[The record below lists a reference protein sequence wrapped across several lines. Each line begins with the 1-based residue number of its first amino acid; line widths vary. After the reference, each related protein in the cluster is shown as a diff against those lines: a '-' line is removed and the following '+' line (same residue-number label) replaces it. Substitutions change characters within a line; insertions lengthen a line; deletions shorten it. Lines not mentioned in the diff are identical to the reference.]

1 MQKKQDNP
9 FDIILSETPVFSD
22 EEAKEIAKYYY
33 NISAST
39 TNLVS
44 ERDQNFL
51 LKTKDNQKFV
61 LKIANSEEDPI
72 VTEFQI
78 FALVHINNKNNKNI
92 SVPKVIISK
101 DGKNSIKLQKGNKS
115 YTTRIVS
122 YLDGVP
128 LFASKESE
136 PNPSIAEGMG
146 LYLARL
152 GKSLKDFS
160 HPGSN
165 QSLLWD
171 MKKALSIREITH
183 HIISNPIR
191 TMVEEVLN
199 EFEDYA
205 MPLFKSLRWQVIHN
219 DMNPDNVLI
228 DTSGTRNVCGMID
241 FGDMVYSPLIID
253 LAVAAAYLDTDD
265 EDPMFLMNYFVS
277 GYNKETPLKTKE
289 LEILF
294 DLIKVR
300 VATTVA
306 VLDWR
311 KSFRDKDDP
320 YLEIN
325 SNDKSSLLLE
335 RLMNISREEATHN
348 FKNLSINYD

>member
-1 MQKKQDNP
+1 M
-9 FDIILSETPVFSD
+9 
-22 EEAKEIAKYYY
+22 
-33 NISAST
+33 
-39 TNLVS
+39 
-44 ERDQNFL
+44 
-51 LKTKDNQKFV
+51 
-61 LKIANSEEDPI
+61 KIANSEEDPI

-78 FALVHINNKNNKNI
+78 FALVHINSKNNKNI

-146 LYLARL
+146 LYLAHL
-152 GKSLKDFS
+152 GRSLKDFS

-199 EFEDYA
+199 EA
-205 MPLFKSLRWQVIHN
+205 NNGNI
-219 DMNPDNVLI
+219 
-228 DTSGTRNVCGMID
+228 
-241 FGDMVYSPLIID
+241 
-253 LAVAAAYLDTDD
+253 
-265 EDPMFLMNYFVS
+265 
-277 GYNKETPLKTKE
+277 KTFSE
-289 LEILF
+289 FLEILN
-294 DLIKVR
+294 K
-300 VATTVA
+300 
-306 VLDWR
+306 
-311 KSFRDKDDP
+311 P
-320 YLEIN
+320 YLEQ
-325 SNDKSSLLLE
+325 K
-335 RLMNISREEATHN
+335 NI
-348 FKNLSINYD
+348 INYQVPSSSNEKYQTFCGT

>member
-22 EEAKEIAKYYY
+22 DEAKEIARYYY

-78 FALVHINNKNNKNI
+78 LALVHINNKNNKNI

-136 PNPSIAEGMG
+136 PNPEIAEGMG

-183 HIISNPIR
+183 HIISKPIR
-191 TMVEEVLN
+191 TMVEEVLS
-199 EFEDYA
+199 EFEDFA
-205 MPLFKSLRWQVIHN
+205 MPFFKSLRWQVIHN

-228 DTSGTRNVCGMID
+228 DTSETRNVCGMID

-253 LAVAAAYLDTDD
+253 LAVAAAYLDSDD

-277 GYNKETPLKTKE
+277 GYNKETPLKSKE

-325 SNDKSSLLLE
+325 SNDKSSLLLK
-335 RLMNISREEATHN
+335 RLMNISREEATHT